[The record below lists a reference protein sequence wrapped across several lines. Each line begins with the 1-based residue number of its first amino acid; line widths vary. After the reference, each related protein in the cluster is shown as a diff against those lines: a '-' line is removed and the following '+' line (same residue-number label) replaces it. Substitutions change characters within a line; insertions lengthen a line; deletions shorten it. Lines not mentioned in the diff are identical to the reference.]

1 MDAIAAIVTAIATG
15 AAEALGSTTKL
26 IVQDLYAVI
35 KKRIQEKHP
44 QANASLEALEKK
56 PDSASKRESLKE
68 DLQDSGAD
76 KDDDLLKQARALL
89 TAIEEHAPQLAQAV
103 GVNLEEVKAAN
114 LRLKEIS
121 VTGEQAMGV
130 QIKKGEFSGDIE
142 IGSVKVGAQSTK
154 KS

>member
-1 MDAIAAIVTAIATG
+1 MAAIAAIVTAIATG
-15 AAEALGSTTKL
+15 AAETTKL
-26 IVQDLYAVI
+26 VIQDLYAAI

-89 TAIEEHAPQLAQAV
+89 TAIEEHAPQLAQAI
-103 GVNLEEVKAAN
+103 GVNLEDVKAAN

-121 VTGEQAMGV
+121 VTGEQATGV
-130 QIKKGEFSGDIE
+130 NLSKGEFSGDIE